1 MANLP
6 RFSLAVAVLSV
17 GLLGCE
23 SDDSRLASAVARDA
37 STSQDGGD
45 AAPEAADAAAPADAA
60 SAEAEPGTF
69 THVYEHVFM
78 SCKLKMCHGG
88 GLIGVD
94 MSSREA
100 AYASLVDVPSNPSAP
115 CAKLG
120 KKRIAPGQPD
130 ESLLY
135 LKLDANAPCGQQMPP
150 GGQLT
155 QALRDE
161 VRRWIEEGAK
171 DDYSAGRLN

>member
-6 RFSLAVAVLSV
+6 RFALAVAVLSV
-17 GLLGCE
+17 GCLGCGT
-23 SDDSRLASAVARDA
+23 DDSRLASAVAVDA
-37 STSQDGGD
+37 STSKTQRDGGG
-45 AAPEAADAAAPADAA
+45 AAPEAADAAATDAASADAA
-60 SAEAEPGTF
+60 SAEAAPGTF

-88 GLIGVD
+88 GLIGID
-94 MSSREA
+94 MSSRDG
-100 AYASLVDVPSNPSAP
+100 AYASLVDVPSNPAAP

-120 KKRIAPGQPD
+120 KKRIAPGQPE

-150 GGQLT
+150 GGQLS
-155 QALRDE
+155 QELRDE
-161 VRRWIEEGAK
+161 VKQWIEDGAK
-171 DDYSAGRLN
+171 DD